1 MNRDDETILAEATG
15 WLVASEGPDEGMD
28 WDAFTHWLEADAR
41 HRHAYDEI
49 ALTGLAL
56 DDHRDQLAFA
66 PAKAPAF
73 DTGPV
78 EAPALAVV
86 PGRFGRNAG
95 RGLRWGGFAIA
106 ASLAAV
112 LVVPRMMAPA
122 PLVYQTEAAPER
134 IALADGSIVLLAP
147 RSTLSLADKAGGQ
160 MTLEGGALFDIRHD
174 PARRMNISAGA
185 LEVHDIGT
193 RFDIQAEGDA
203 VRVAVDQ
210 GNLEVTS
217 QALDAPV
224 RLAAGKGLSFDGRAG
239 TATVAPVRAGTV
251 GAWQKHRLSYDNAP
265 LALVVSDLRRYAGV
279 SVDVPVSL
287 RDRRFSGT
295 LIVDSGEAAVR
306 DLAQLMG
313 LRLSGRTGAWRLD
326 ASGS

>member
-1 MNRDDETILAEATG
+1 MNRDDETILSEATG
-15 WLVASEGPDEGMD
+15 WLVASEGPDADMD

-41 HRHAYDEI
+41 HRHAYDEV

-56 DDHRDQLAFA
+56 DDHRSELALAPQPASILETATAAVANDAFVSA
-66 PAKAPAF
+66 PA
-73 DTGPV
+73 
-78 EAPALAVV
+78 
-86 PGRFGRNAG
+86 RFT
-95 RGLRWGGFAIA
+95 RGMRWGGFAIA

-112 LVVPRMMAPA
+112 LVVPRMIAPA
-122 PLVYQTEAAPER
+122 PVIYQTQGSPER
-134 IALADGSIVLLAP
+134 IALADGSTVLLAP
-147 RSTLSLADKAGGQ
+147 HSALSLADKAGGR

-174 PARRMNISAGA
+174 PARRMNITAGA

-326 ASGS
+326 TSGS